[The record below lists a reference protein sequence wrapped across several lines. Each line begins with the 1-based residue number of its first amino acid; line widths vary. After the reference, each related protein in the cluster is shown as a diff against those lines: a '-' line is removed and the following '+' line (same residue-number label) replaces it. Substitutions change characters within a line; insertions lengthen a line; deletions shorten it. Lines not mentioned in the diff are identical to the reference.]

1 MRSFVDGKGIPSS
14 VCSLSNQAAPYE
26 SSSRPFD
33 AWSMVIA
40 SAANTDGCRYVMP
53 VTSRPSR
60 AFVVMPLSAASVV
73 FPSKHSPGPSPY
85 IGWKWSKPQMPSKP
99 SSSAKRALDASSAHG
114 IRCCAMSSPNF
125 MDRLL
130 SRLALRGHEAAEV
143 VGRERLDD
151 GVDRGARC
159 RGAPDP
165 EEWRELAEVPTRA
178 HALHQLLAAARALAH
193 QMDLAF
199 LDHVRD
205 VTVVALREEHG

>member
-1 MRSFVDGKGIPSS
+1 
-14 VCSLSNQAAPYE
+14 
-26 SSSRPFD
+26 
-33 AWSMVIA
+33 
-40 SAANTDGCRYVMP
+40 MP

-73 FPSKHSPGPSPY
+73 LPSKHSPGPSPY

-99 SSSAKRALDASSAHG
+99 SSSAKRALDASSSHG

-125 MDRLL
+125 MGGLL

-151 GVDRGARC
+151 GVDRGACGR
-159 RGAPDP
+159 RAPDP
-165 EEWRELAEVPTRA
+165 EERSELAEVPTWA
-178 HALHQLLAAARALAH
+178 HALHELFAAVGALAH

-205 VTVVALREEHG
+205 VTVVALREEHGARGQHDPFRLLVNRPPARRELDDVIGEGQEAVVVGRDDHRPSGPGRLAQQ